1 MGQTAQRTD
10 QEYWRPPIPTIV
22 KIQSPA
28 VESCSRCGSELL
40 ADSFFCHIC
49 GEVRQAV
56 SLDPASDAT
65 SFTSY
70 LDLAVLRRRLGLSVP
85 SLCFFLLGIFCM
97 AIALVV
103 GFMFKMDTLVD
114 WQAVQL
120 WRIEWLLGA
129 AAAMLTGILLKKTK
143 NDV

>member
-1 MGQTAQRTD
+1 MGQPAQSTD

-22 KIQSPA
+22 KIQAPTA
-28 VESCSRCGSELL
+28 ERCSRCGSEVL

-49 GEVRQAV
+49 GEARESV
-56 SLDPASDAT
+56 SHDTGSEALSIA
-65 SFTSY
+65 SY

-85 SLCFFLLGIFCM
+85 SLCFFLLGMFCL
-97 AIALVV
+97 AIALAV
-103 GFMFKMDTLVD
+103 GFIYKMDTLVD

-143 NDV
+143 NDS